1 MPTKPAKPKRRKK
14 LANAKRKTPPKKR
27 GRPSKFSPAIAREI
41 IAGLSA
47 GTPLTILCASSR
59 MPSDDTVRNWATA
72 DPGFSRDIAR
82 AREAGFDRIALDALA
97 IADAGERDTIAFEK
111 NGQMVEIPD
120 KEWMLRSK
128 LRVETRLKLLAKW
141 DPKRYGEKVTTE
153 ISGPDGKPIKSET
166 SHRVSEELQDQIL
179 QRTAD
184 AARIAANVSAPASF
198 RGEEVD

>member
-1 MPTKPAKPKRRKK
+1 MASKRAKKSGKK
-14 LANAKRKTPPKKR
+14 QPPKKR
-27 GRPSKFSPAIAREI
+27 GRPSKFTLAIAREI

-72 DPGFSRDIAR
+72 DPAFSRDIAR
-82 AREAGFDRIALDALA
+82 AREPGFDRIALDALA
-97 IADAGERDTIAFEK
+97 IADAREHDTITFEK

-141 DPKRYGEKVTTE
+141 DPKRYGEKITQE
-153 ISGPDGKPIKSET
+153 ISGPDGGPVRTEGDFRPSPEDEAVIK
-166 SHRVSEELQDQIL
+166 
-179 QRTAD
+179 
-184 AARIAANVSAPASF
+184 RIAETRAKLTREQEGA
-198 RGEEVD
+198 